1 MDLVVRGS
9 GVLFKMEALYKIIFI
24 LLTDL
29 SHLHHILFLLEV
41 VQSEFNMQ
49 LVIHMCNQRIHLY
62 IIYINICITINSR
75 DIFID
80 QKSLF

>member
-1 MDLVVRGS
+1 
-9 GVLFKMEALYKIIFI
+9 MEALYKIIFI

-49 LVIHMCNQRIHLY
+49 LVIHMCNQRYLY
-62 IIYINICITINSR
+62 IIYI
-75 DIFID
+75 
-80 QKSLF
+80 